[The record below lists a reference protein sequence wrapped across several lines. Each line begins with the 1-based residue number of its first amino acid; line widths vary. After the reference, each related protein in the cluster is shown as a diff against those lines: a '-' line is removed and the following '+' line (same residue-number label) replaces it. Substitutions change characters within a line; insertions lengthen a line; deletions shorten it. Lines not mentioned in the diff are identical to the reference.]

1 MCKSIFCINKI
12 SNYNHMVFV
21 FHNLTNN
28 FRGLLFD
35 HMAHD
40 HGFNVG
46 LPDNLG
52 KYFFFLTHMLFLMFQ
67 THYVKKK
74 NYSITTK

>member
-1 MCKSIFCINKI
+1 VFNPILL
-12 SNYNHMVFV
+12 VFV

-52 KYFFFLTHMLFLMFQ
+52 KKYDLYFIIINFIVSGMDCI
-67 THYVKKK
+67 V
-74 NYSITTK
+74 N